1 MIIPRLE
8 IEQTWTCLLE
18 QFGEAQE
25 IAKREGAVEIGIRL
39 ATLQTALRSLGACW
53 QEITARLPAPPTAGE
68 LPAPAGTT
76 PQRGYYKP
84 LGRALVALGGRA
96 SAKEAIRRTEEL
108 MRDQLTTR
116 DREPTETGRIRWD
129 TNVRFARQELRER
142 GLILPSVGDG
152 FWELTDAGR
161 RWAESVDAQLPSPV
175 PLPMPGQQEL
185 FS

>member
-1 MIIPRLE
+1 MKIPQLE

-18 QFGEAQE
+18 LLGEAQV
-25 IAKREGAVEIGIRL
+25 IAKREGVIEIGARL
-39 ATLQTALRSLGACW
+39 ATLQTALRSLGTCW
-53 QEITARLPAPPTAGE
+53 QEITAQLPAPPIPDE

-84 LGRALVALGGRA
+84 LARALAALGGRA
-96 SAKEAIRRTEEL
+96 SAKEAIRRTEEI
-108 MRDQLTTR
+108 MHDQLTPR

-142 GLILPSVGDG
+142 GLILPSAGDG
-152 FWELTDAGR
+152 CWELTDAGS
-161 RWAESVDAQLPSPV
+161 RWAESTDMHLPLPV
-175 PLPMPGQQEL
+175 PLPVPGQQEL